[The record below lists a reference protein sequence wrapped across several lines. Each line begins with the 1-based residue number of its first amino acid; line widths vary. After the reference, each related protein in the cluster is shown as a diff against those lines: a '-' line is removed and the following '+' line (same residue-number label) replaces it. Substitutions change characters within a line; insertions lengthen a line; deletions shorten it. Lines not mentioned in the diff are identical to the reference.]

1 MRYNLPP
8 DKIDQAPV
16 KEGKVHPGGEF
27 RQDLAYQYSGPIFQY
42 LLQLEQELTATETI
56 KAINANNIR
65 ESSLVINT
73 LHDFMVIK
81 YVIFP
86 IQI

>member
-1 MRYNLPP
+1 ML
-8 DKIDQAPV
+8 
-16 KEGKVHPGGEF
+16 
-27 RQDLAYQYSGPIFQY
+27 S
-42 LLQLEQELTATETI
+42 EQELTATETI

-81 YVIFP
+81 FVIFP